1 MYHFIYIFMIIM
13 GIVLIYITM
22 QELIKRKMTEV
33 NSILWF
39 LIGFVMILAG
49 CFPKIVRYFAEK
61 LDILYPPAFVFMLAI
76 LLLLLIVFENTIVIS
91 ELTMQVQETAL
102 ELSIAEQELEKL
114 KRDIQ
119 QKKEKI

>member
-22 QELIKRKMTEV
+22 QEFIKRKMTEV

>member
-76 LLLLLIVFENTIVIS
+76 LLLLLIVF
-91 ELTMQVQETAL
+91 
-102 ELSIAEQELEKL
+102 
-114 KRDIQ
+114 
-119 QKKEKI
+119 

>member
-13 GIVLIYITM
+13 GIVLICITM

-76 LLLLLIVFENTIVIS
+76 LLLLLIVFENTIIIS

>member
-1 MYHFIYIFMIIM
+1 M

>member
-33 NSILWF
+33 NSIIWF

>member
-13 GIVLIYITM
+13 GIVLICITM